1 MQSTLKSNCN
11 SNEDEGH
18 LPLFVEPSVFDVNLG
33 AANEII
39 AANLVFIKN
48 TKFTERIAW
57 NVSLLEI

>member
-1 MQSTLKSNCN
+1 MKSNCN
-11 SNEDEGH
+11 SNEDE
-18 LPLFVEPSVFDVNLG
+18 VFDVNLG